1 MTIIYKVLDE
11 CHSIDLIPVVKY
23 IPLFEYD
30 RKRNNQVMNMLEQ
43 VADLYKTLGQPA
55 RLSILLAIGS
65 GEACV
70 CHLEAALKFRQAY
83 ISQHLMAL
91 REAGLV
97 DSRRDGRNIYYRLR
111 DPGMLDVIRATGD
124 WLVKERNF
132 VETYAEQTA
141 VLLQGCSCPRCS
153 TDANPVSSVTLG
165 EISLYR

>member
-1 MTIIYKVLDE
+1 MNMNEKDIK
-11 CHSIDLIPVVKY
+11 S
-23 IPLFEYD
+23 
-30 RKRNNQVMNMLEQ
+30 MNMLEQ

-55 RLSILLAIGS
+55 RLTILLAIGS

-97 DSRRDGRNIYYRLR
+97 ESRREGRNIYYRLR
-111 DPGMLDVIRATGD
+111 DPGLLDVIRVTGD
-124 WLVKERNF
+124 WLADERNL
-132 VETYAEQTA
+132 VETYADQAA

-153 TDANPVSSVTLG
+153 VDAPPVSSVSID
-165 EISLYR
+165 EVSLYR